1 MAAEAAGKMVDVHA
15 TDVFAPRHIGVLVA
29 EPCVPGFG
37 CSGPDTLLFMRAA
50 HLHVPRPPARVL
62 LSLNA
67 ATSGRHAVK
76 RLSSGQ
82 SSWHRG
88 KRRTAL
94 RLIR

>member
-15 TDVFAPRHIGVLVA
+15 TDVFAPRHVGVLVA

-50 HLHVPRPPARVL
+50 HLHVARPPARVL

-67 ATSGRHAVK
+67 ATSGKHAVK

-82 SSWHRG
+82 KLVAQGANTDR
-88 KRRTAL
+88 
-94 RLIR
+94 